1 VLIEKKKIMC
11 IFISFYA
18 YPSMELIKP
27 SLKGGGV
34 VFHTTRVKS
43 NNATAANI
51 SGLDPSKTTPPSL

>member
-27 SLKGGGV
+27 SFKEGGGGV
-34 VFHTTRVKS
+34 ES

-51 SGLDPSKTTPPSL
+51 SGLDPSKTTPLSL